1 MPLSRKRLSASRC
14 LLLAWPVVVCVAL
27 GWVPI
32 FASWA
37 KCMWR
42 SSQRWQLLALRA
54 SRRTVTVFLC
64 CGSLMHAWKGCAL
77 DMGSRVFAAALWA
90 DSWDKVFCGSD
101 ACVQGVAS
109 FDDEKGIEVD
119 LPLGELLADAG
130 TIAIGDDSLPDKL
143 DWLYGFSQEGCR
155 FALSGVVSAGTA
167 RSYPGGSHQ
176 TLRATRLLY
185 SKSDFDPAERV
196 SKVVLE
202 IRGLS
207 EWLGISPVRRVG
219 RPGKGSSGFSVE
231 VDLDGAGNQV
241 LFENDELKFTVSHAV
256 NSSGSPESGYKVDH
270 RCLLAI
276 DFIESKTLVDAQDM
290 AFWIAD
296 FFSFC
301 FGFHAEIDEMRIKF
315 GDALAAYCL
324 VPLVKGYVPK
334 TIVAH
339 RMVLPYREISDKLGG
354 ILSAWVNAESDLHS
368 PASLLTTLMT
378 KNWVLPIDLKFI
390 AAAQM
395 LEALSRV
402 GADLKSLSEED
413 YKLCKSALA
422 AALDGIGDCHI
433 RSNLKNRLNLGD
445 RKGQN
450 RLLTELVD
458 RHAEAAGLLFGDSR
472 IFVKRHTDLRNGITH
487 RNGGVTVSNEDL
499 YWHTEGVLIFA
510 YCVVGELLGI
520 PPGEMERRI
529 EVSAFR
535 CNSVSECR
543 RMYPKKKEVEVPV

>member
-1 MPLSRKRLSASRC
+1 MK
-14 LLLAWPVVVCVAL
+14 
-27 GWVPI
+27 
-32 FASWA
+32 
-37 KCMWR
+37 
-42 SSQRWQLLALRA
+42 
-54 SRRTVTVFLC
+54 
-64 CGSLMHAWKGCAL
+64 
-77 DMGSRVFAAALWA
+77 SRVFAAALWA
-90 DSWDKVFCGSD
+90 DSWDKVFCGGD

-109 FDDEKGIEVD
+109 FDGEKGIEVD
-119 LPLGELLADAG
+119 LPFGELLADAG
-130 TIAIGDDSLPDKL
+130 TIVIGGDSLPDKL
-143 DWLYGFSQEGCR
+143 DWLYGFSQEGYR

-167 RSYPGGSHQ
+167 KSYPGGTHQ

-202 IRGLS
+202 IRGLA
-207 EWLGISPVRRVG
+207 EWLGISPVRWIG
-219 RPGKGSSGFSVE
+219 HSAKAGSSFSVE
-231 VDLDGAGNQV
+231 VDLDGVGDQV
-241 LFENDELKFTVSHAV
+241 LFENDGLKLTVSHAV

-276 DFIESKTLVDAQDM
+276 DFIEAKPMTDAEDM

-301 FGFHAEIDEMRIKF
+301 FGFHAEIEEMQIKF
-315 GDALAAYCL
+315 VDDTSAYFL
-324 VPLVKGYVPK
+324 VPLVEGRVPK
-334 TIVAH
+334 TIVAP
-339 RMVLPYREISDKLGG
+339 RMVLPYCKLSDWLNG
-354 ILSAWVNAESDLHS
+354 ILSTWIKVESDLHS

-378 KNWVLPIDLKFI
+378 KSWVLPLDLKFI

-402 GADLKSLSEED
+402 GTDLRSLSDED

-433 RSNLKNRLNLGD
+433 RNNLKNRLNLGD

-472 IFVKRHTDLRNGITH
+472 IFVERHADLRNGITH

-510 YCVVGELLGI
+510 YCVVGEILGM
-520 PPGEMERRI
+520 PAGEMERRI
-529 EVSAFR
+529 EASAFR